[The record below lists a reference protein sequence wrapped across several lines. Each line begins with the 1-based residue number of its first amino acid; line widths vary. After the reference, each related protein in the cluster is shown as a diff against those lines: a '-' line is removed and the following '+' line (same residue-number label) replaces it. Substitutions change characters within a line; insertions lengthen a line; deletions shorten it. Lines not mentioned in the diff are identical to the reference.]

1 MLEQVGQGAYG
12 IVCAAQA
19 GDLRPK
25 SFGKRRHGPMDRYVE
40 IFSTNHYR
48 LYTCIIYE
56 SYRLYKLYIYKSY
69 RL

>member
-25 SFGKRRHGPMDRYVE
+25 SFGKRRHGPMNRYFVE
-40 IFSTNHYR
+40 IFSTNQYIIHYN
-48 LYTCIIYE
+48 I
-56 SYRLYKLYIYKSY
+56 LYIMDYPP
-69 RL
+69 